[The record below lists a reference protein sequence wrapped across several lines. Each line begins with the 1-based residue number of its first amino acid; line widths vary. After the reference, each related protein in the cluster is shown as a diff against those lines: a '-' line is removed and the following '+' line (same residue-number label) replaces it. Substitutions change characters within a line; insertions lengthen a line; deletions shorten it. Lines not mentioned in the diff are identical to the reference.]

1 DDFASMEE
9 VLRRRF
15 NHYLTA
21 TEELNRP
28 GKRIDTG
35 FGILPDL
42 LIVDGGKGQLNR
54 AVAVLD
60 EFNLS
65 QRITLVGLAKQEEEL
80 FRPGEHDSV
89 RLEDR
94 SQGLF
99 LIQRIRD
106 EAHRFAVTPH
116 RQRRGK
122 IGMISRL
129 DAIAGLGP
137 VRRKALIQRFGSIE
151 GIKSANP
158 EDIAGIKGIS
168 KELAMAIKTQLE

>member
-1 DDFASMEE
+1 MIFEQVCQTKIIAAYPQRGGSDDRLMEE

-106 EAHRFAVTPH
+106 EAHRCHH
-116 RQRRGK
+116 R
-122 IGMISRL
+122 S
-129 DAIAGLGP
+129 P
-137 VRRKALIQRFGSIE
+137 
-151 GIKSANP
+151 SA
-158 EDIAGIKGIS
+158 AW
-168 KELAMAIKTQLE
+168 